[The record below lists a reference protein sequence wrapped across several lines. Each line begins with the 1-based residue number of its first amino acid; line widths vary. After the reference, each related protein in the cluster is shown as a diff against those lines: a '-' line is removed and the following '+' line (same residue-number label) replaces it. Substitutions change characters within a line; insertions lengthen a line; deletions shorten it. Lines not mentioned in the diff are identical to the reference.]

1 MNMEKKRVLLGMS
14 GGTDSSVA
22 AMILKDAGYEV
33 TGVTFRFYD
42 SEGFEEHL
50 DDARRLADRLDIPHI
65 VYDARRRF
73 SERIVHYFVD
83 EYLSARTPVPCTL
96 CNNDLKWPLLAS
108 IADEMGIFWI
118 STGHYVRKVFRHGHY
133 FVAPAADRDKDQ
145 TFFLWG
151 LQQDILER
159 MLLPMGDLTKTEARA
174 FAAERGFERAATK
187 KDSLGVCFCPMDYR
201 SFLRREVPPE
211 LLPGKG
217 RFLDEQDECLGFH
230 EGFPFYTI
238 GQRRG
243 LGIHLN
249 RAVFVKEIR
258 KETNEVVLA
267 PLSSLYKTE
276 MLLKDWNIVD
286 ASRLLHRDD
295 VIVKIRYRKQANRCT
310 VCLTADNLLHV
321 LLHEPL
327 ESIAPGQAAAFYDE
341 EGLLLGGGIII

>member
-1 MNMEKKRVLLGMS
+1 MDKDKKRVLLGMS

-22 AMILKDAGYEV
+22 AMLLKDAGYEV

-42 SEGFEEHL
+42 SAGFQQHL
-50 DDARRLADRLDIPHI
+50 EDARLLADRLNIPHI
-65 VYDARRRF
+65 IYDARRCF
-73 SERIVHYFVD
+73 HERIVRYFVD

-96 CNNDLKWPLLAS
+96 CNNELKWPLLAS

-133 FVAPAADRDKDQ
+133 FIAPAADSDKDQ

-151 LQQDILER
+151 LKQDILER
-159 MLLPMGDLTKTEARA
+159 MLLPMGDRTKTQARA
-174 FAAERGFERAATK
+174 LAAERGFERAAIK

-201 SFLRREVPPE
+201 SFLRREVPSE

-217 RFLDEQDECLGFH
+217 SFLDESGHILGTH
-230 EGFPFYTI
+230 EGYPFYTI

-249 RAVFVKEIR
+249 RAVFVKEINR
-258 KETNEVVLA
+258 ETNEVVLA
-267 PLSSLYKTE
+267 PLTSLYKNE

-286 ASRLLHRDD
+286 SSLLLQHDD
-295 VIVKIRYRKQANRCT
+295 IIVKIRYRKQANRCT
-310 VCLTADNLLHV
+310 VSHTADNLLHV
-321 LLHEPL
+321 RLHEPL

-341 EGLLLGGGIII
+341 EGLLLGGGIIV